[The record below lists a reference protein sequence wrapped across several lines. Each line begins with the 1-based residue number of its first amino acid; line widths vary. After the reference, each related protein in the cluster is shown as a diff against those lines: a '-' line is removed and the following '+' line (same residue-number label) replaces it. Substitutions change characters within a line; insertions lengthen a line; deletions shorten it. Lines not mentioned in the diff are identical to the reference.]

1 MFASLP
7 SGTHRVTVDLL
18 EIGLIPVTVDIP
30 AASTGPVP
38 LVVALHY
45 AFAGPRPEP
54 FTGGRL
60 LDALRPGLA
69 ALGAIVIAP
78 DSLGGRWT
86 EAINEAA
93 AIALVKR
100 AIGECRIDPRKRLI
114 TGFSRGGEGT
124 WHIGGRHQDL
134 FTGAIPIAAPVPA
147 GSSLDWSIPVYA
159 IHAENDEVVSY
170 RAAKE
175 HVEKLQANGARVHF
189 KSVPDLTHYQT
200 AAYAPYLAE
209 GIAWLQSEW

>member
-7 SGTHRVTVDLL
+7 CGTHRITVDLVEVGPVLVTVD
-18 EIGLIPVTVDIP
+18 VP
-30 AASTGPVP
+30 AKSADPAP
-38 LVVALHY
+38 LVLALHY
-45 AFAGPRPEP
+45 AFVGSRPDP
-54 FTGGRL
+54 FTGGRM

-69 ALGAIVIAP
+69 SLGAIIIAP

-86 EAINEAA
+86 EANNETA
-93 AIALVKR
+93 AIALVNR
-100 AIGECRIDPRKRLI
+100 AIAECRIDPRKRLI

-134 FTGAIPIAAPVPA
+134 YTGAIPIAAPIPA
-147 GSSLDWSIPVYA
+147 ESGPDWSIPVYA
-159 IHAENDEVVSY
+159 IHGEKDEIVSY

-175 HVEKLQANGARVHF
+175 HVEKLRANGARAVF
-189 KSVPDLTHYQT
+189 RSVPDLTHYQT
-200 AAYAPYLAE
+200 AAYARYLAE